1 MDSLPSS
8 DKSFSKL
15 LCDAPYLPG
24 SSFRLLEGLCM
35 SEDNSQQIKDGDGDR
50 VTQGLGTV
58 WSLILGR
65 PPLRHVC
72 LDIALKVCLFPSQVS
87 TARNTIG

>member
-1 MDSLPSS
+1 LIDSLPAS

-15 LCDAPYLPG
+15 LCDAPYLPE
-24 SSFRLLEGLCM
+24 SSFRLLEDLCM
-35 SEDNSQQIKDGDGDR
+35 SEDNSQQLKDGDGDR
-50 VTQGLGTV
+50 VNQGLGTV

-72 LDIALKVCLFPSQVS
+72 LDIALKVSLFPFPLVV
-87 TARNTIG
+87 I

>member
-1 MDSLPSS
+1 
-8 DKSFSKL
+8 
-15 LCDAPYLPG
+15 
-24 SSFRLLEGLCM
+24 M

-58 WSLILGR
+58 WNLILGR

-72 LDIALKVCLFPSQVS
+72 LDIALKVCFFPFQLVE
-87 TARNTIG
+87 I